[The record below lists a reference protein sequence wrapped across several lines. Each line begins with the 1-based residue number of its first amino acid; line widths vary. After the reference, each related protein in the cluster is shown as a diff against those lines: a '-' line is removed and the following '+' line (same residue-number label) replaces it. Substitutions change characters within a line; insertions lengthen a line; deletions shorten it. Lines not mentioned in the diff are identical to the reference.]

1 MNQPLHD
8 HKKQVPEVVAWTVD
22 TECPDTTFVV
32 LPDVVTHLTSTVL
45 VVEGGPD
52 AASFEYALESTDTAA
67 AAATDGGGAS
77 SASSGT
83 AGGDGGA
90 GSASG
95 GGGGGGSSS
104 ASSPAASGGGGEG
117 GGEEAVVWQQGD
129 SSGVIH
135 LHQLE
140 VSCWRVVTGGGGGSD
155 GGYRQRFRHH
165 VM

>member
-1 MNQPLHD
+1 MK
-8 HKKQVPEVVAWTVD
+8 KKQVPEVLAWMVD

-52 AASFEYALESTDTAA
+52 AASFEYALDPTDTVITAA
-67 AAATDGGGAS
+67 ADVSSGSTSTTGGG
-77 SASSGT
+77 
-83 AGGDGGA
+83 DVGGA

-95 GGGGGGSSS
+95 GDGAGGASSSSLSSLAASSSHEEDGGGDG
-104 ASSPAASGGGGEG
+104 
-117 GGEEAVVWQQGD
+117 VVWQQGD

-140 VSCWRVVTGGGGGSD
+140 VSC
-155 GGYRQRFRHH
+155 
-165 VM
+165 